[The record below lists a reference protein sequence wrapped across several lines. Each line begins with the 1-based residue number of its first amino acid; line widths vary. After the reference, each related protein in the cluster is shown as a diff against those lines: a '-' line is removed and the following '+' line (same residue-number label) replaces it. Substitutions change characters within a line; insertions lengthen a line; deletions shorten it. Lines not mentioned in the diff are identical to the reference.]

1 MQLVRNVGVVC
12 GHQDG
17 NLGVPLALHVKQPN
31 PYPVGIN
38 LPRTLK
44 DRKKIFECNLLRG
57 EVIFLLPCDGERKSH
72 PICTLGIILDCR
84 CIFLIWCFQYWWEWL
99 GQPCENTMQRIRETG
114 SFGLSAYNELLQ
126 AATQRTHFKPA
137 SFLKFPSSEPFETA
151 VRRCVG
157 RDQLLMCTSAVFE

>member
-99 GQPCENTMQRIRETG
+99 GQPCENTMQRIRDRQ
-114 SFGLSAYNELLQ
+114 FWALCL
-126 AATQRTHFKPA
+126 QRTA
-137 SFLKFPSSEPFETA
+137 SSRHTENTFQTSFFSQVSEQWTFWNSSA
-151 VRRCVG
+151 K
-157 RDQLLMCTSAVFE
+157 MCWKRPIINV